1 MKHFRTQMLILQKRC
16 CFDSAL
22 CWNSSKRCSELQFV
36 RAGYPHVH
44 IFMYMMGKSDYA
56 AQHAEW
62 FLCKGIIHCSQRGQ
76 PSHAAVE
83 GEGRII
89 LHHQL
94 CITKSN

>member
-1 MKHFRTQMLILQKRC
+1 M
-16 CFDSAL
+16 
-22 CWNSSKRCSELQFV
+22 
-36 RAGYPHVH
+36 H
-44 IFMYMMGKSDYA
+44 IFMYMSKSDYA
-56 AQHAEW
+56 AQDAEW
-62 FLCKGIIHCSQRGQ
+62 FLNCKGIIHYSQRGQ